1 MDLNLKWCWNL
12 LAEGAILFWNCIEG
26 LFQTITT
33 ALFSNR
39 YFKGNAQSQACFEYV
54 FSTGYYNPHLYQID
68 QACSQRYQ
76 CIFIHLCRQLSKYS
90 EREREFTHS
99 LHRLH
104 SLHSNA
110 YNYTTSVICL
120 HLPYIC
126 PITHIC
132 FQHLPSLLCID
143 CTD

>member
-12 LAEGAILFWNCIEG
+12 LAEGAILFWNCIRIEG

-33 ALFSNR
+33 AF
-39 YFKGNAQSQACFEYV
+39 F
-54 FSTGYYNPHLYQID
+54 QID
-68 QACSQRYQ
+68 ISKGMHKVRHVLIMFFQIDITILIFVKWIRHVHKDISASLYTFVVNFLHIQRN
-76 CIFIHLCRQLSKYS
+76 
-90 EREREFTHS
+90 FTHS
-99 LHRLH
+99 LHSLH
-104 SLHSNA
+104 SLHNTA